1 MTALESGTY
10 SSPSTLGRPS
20 KVSKG
25 PMKTYL
31 NSQYHMDP
39 PGLGRTGRCFGTTLP
54 SVLDGHRDVLIPPRT
69 RRRRSVGRRIV
80 ARGRLPACCR
90 LDVADHRAPDRPQL
104 DPVFGD

>member
-1 MTALESGTY
+1 MTEPESETY

-39 PGLGRTGRCFGTTLP
+39 PGLGRTGRCFGVTLP
-54 SVLDGHRDVLIPPRT
+54 SVLDGHRDVLIPGRT
-69 RRRRSVGRRIV
+69 RCWRSVGRRIV
-80 ARGRLPACCR
+80 RRGRLPACRCIH
-90 LDVADHRAPDRPQL
+90 VADHPAHDR
-104 DPVFGD
+104 